1 MKAVARLVWSY
12 FTGTPVLRAF
22 TIGGL
27 TLMAIDF
34 YILATQPQAGE
45 KFWLAILGIIVFFI
59 GSALMPVMFGRLAR
73 SHAAG
78 VLPGGRVKLLISVFV
93 TILLVAIPAG
103 VLAPAGFVSGNI
115 SVPEFMKDP
124 RARDYVLQLSAITFT
139 SAVLFAGWM
148 YLAMW
153 FLTSQRNMAGL
164 FKGLLVITLVIFAP
178 AREIRDLTV
187 TLLWNLQQIAVIW
200 IVFGAGFLL
209 WPRFKAARAR
219 RSRER
224 FPGFDRALAGN
235 TAGREFD
242 VMLGTANPWMLVA
255 ALVLPL
261 LLATRFV
268 REFPAVWIYFLTICS
283 VVTGAFTGQAA
294 ERSRALWL
302 RGDWSRP
309 SLFASVE
316 RSVWRHNGVVLGVL
330 MLVTVG
336 IGKYA
341 RFSPTLLMAG
351 LPLLVLGTLLST
363 YLGLMITRGL
373 RWLEIVSGVG
383 VMLSLMA
390 LAVLVARERVDLA
403 AVIALEIVLV
413 VLAIVARF
421 VARRRWTQIDWMM
434 CRPDRAMTVRGA

>member
-1 MKAVARLVWSY
+1 MKSVVRLVWSY

-27 TLMAIDF
+27 IMLAIDF
-34 YILATQPQAGE
+34 YILTTQPQSGE
-45 KFWLAILGIIVFFI
+45 KLWLAILGLIFFFI

-73 SHAAG
+73 SHSVA
-78 VLPGGRVKLLISVFV
+78 VLPGGRIKLLISVFV

-103 VLAPAGFVSGNI
+103 VLSSASFVSSNSSI
-115 SVPEFMKDP
+115 PEIMKDP
-124 RARDYVLQLSAITFT
+124 RARDYVLQLAGITFT
-139 SAVLFAGWM
+139 WVVLFASWM

-178 AREIRDLTV
+178 ARDVRDLTV

-219 RSRER
+219 RKRVR
-224 FPGFDRALAGN
+224 FAGFDRVLAGK
-235 TAGREFD
+235 TTGREFD
-242 VMLGTANPWMLVA
+242 VMLGTSNPWLLVA

-268 REFPAVWIYFLTICS
+268 GEFPAVWIYFLTICS

-309 SLFASVE
+309 SFFASVE

-341 RFSPTLLMAG
+341 RLSPTLLMAG

-390 LAVLVARERVDLA
+390 LAVLVGRERVDLA
-403 AVIALEIVLV
+403 AVIAIEIALV

-421 VARRRWTQIDWMM
+421 VARHRWNQIDWMM
-434 CRPDRAMTVRGA
+434 CRRDRAMTARGA